1 MGKERKQH
9 SADFKAK
16 VALEAIK
23 EQETINEI
31 AKRYEVHPNM
41 ISRWKQDALD
51 GMSET
56 FSTRRD
62 KKAKENDVTK
72 EELFK
77 QIGQLTV
84 EVDWLKKKSE
94 QMLKLRKGN

>member
-9 SADFKAK
+9 SAEFKAK
-16 VALEAIK
+16 VALEGIVGR
-23 EQETINEI
+23 ETVNEI

-51 GMSET
+51 GMSEI
-56 FSTRRD
+56 FSTKRD
-62 KKAKENDVTK
+62 KKAKEDENTK
-72 EELFK
+72 EELYK

-84 EVDWLKKKSE
+84 EVDWLKKKI
-94 QMLKLRKGN
+94 RANV